1 VTQPPAPPDPLQ
13 PDLPSPPTASPR
25 PEPLVRGFLFA
36 DLRGYTAF
44 VERAGDA
51 AAAEL
56 LERYRGLVRGV
67 VAEQAGAEIRTEG
80 DSFYVVF
87 PSPSAAVRAGLALVE
102 RAAADATDHPSDP
115 IVVGVGIHAGESA
128 ETGEGY
134 VGSAVNLAARIC
146 SVARSGEVLVSA
158 TVRSLARTSLPV
170 SYASR
175 GRPAL
180 KGVSEPVEL
189 FAVTPATGAPGIPA
203 PSASRLA
210 PPASTRARAG
220 LVGLGAGVVV
230 LAVVG
235 IAALSGGPGGS
246 GGPSPSPSAGAS
258 GGVVGSGDP
267 TASAG
272 ASGAASGSPGPAAF
286 KTGPLDAGT
295 YRTTRFQPGLTFTL
309 PDGWTGLDEMANW
322 FVLGPTDDPTRA
334 SSELFPFRIGERVTV
349 MRPSVGLSPCV
360 AFTIPLTGE
369 FHRPPGAMTVELPR
383 GREGLA
389 GWARSN
395 PTLIMGEPEAG
406 SIGAFDSI
414 RYDVAL
420 SQSCGLPPTQRV
432 EIFSF
437 LEHSIAPKNYV
448 MHSVDGTSWHLL
460 EIDGQAL
467 VIAIESPGDHEAFE
481 RRARSILSTLRPT
494 Q

>member
-1 VTQPPAPPDPLQ
+1 MTDP
-13 PDLPSPPTASPR
+13 PPTASPR

-246 GGPSPSPSAGAS
+246 GGPSPSPSGAAAS
-258 GGVVGSGDP
+258 GGPSP
-267 TASAG
+267 STG
-272 ASGAASGSPGPAAF
+272 APSPSGPAAF
-286 KTGPLDAGT
+286 KTGPLEAGT
-295 YRTTRFQPGLTFTL
+295 YRTSVFTPGIELTV
-309 PDGWTGLDEMANW
+309 PDGWMGLLEIPNMVVLGLADDPVREVSPGGNYEFGGRLSILRPKVAASPCTPLTPPMDPRPSGFTTVEVPPGRTGLTAW
-322 FVLGPTDDPTRA
+322 AATTGSVVLGPPASTR
-334 SSELFPFRIGERVTV
+334 L
-349 MRPSVGLSPCV
+349 
-360 AFTIPLTGE
+360 
-369 FHRPPGAMTVELPR
+369 
-383 GREGLA
+383 
-389 GWARSN
+389 
-395 PTLIMGEPEAG
+395 
-406 SIGAFDSI
+406 GAFDTTGYEVTMPQACAGTGSGAFE
-414 RYDVAL
+414 V
-420 SQSCGLPPTQRV
+420 
-432 EIFSF
+432 F
-437 LEHSIAPKNYV
+437 SIA
-448 MHSVDGTSWHLL
+448 DAGW
-460 EIDGQAL
+460 
-467 VIAIESPGDHEAFE
+467 
-481 RRARSILSTLRPT
+481 RARYIKFARDATDWYVSEITGETMLVAIDSPASLPDFEDAARSVLTSLKPAA
-494 Q
+494 